1 MVTNVTITEVKLRDP
16 AQNLKMPT
24 ILSLLPCNN
33 VGDYQ
38 DNFHLEKKNR
48 IPGSGLN

>member
-33 VGDYQ
+33 VGDYLRQ
-38 DNFHLEKKNR
+38 LSLRKVIIGFQAQ
-48 IPGSGLN
+48 G